1 MLTNLF
7 FDKTHFDRM
16 VTNLI
21 FDKTHFE
28 RNGWL
33 HVRIDILNS
42 KNASMNFVTNV
53 PSYVLTILGKT
64 DVQNPPVILFGDI

>member
-21 FDKTHFE
+21 FDKTHFD
-28 RNGWL
+28 RNGLL

-53 PSYVLTILGKT
+53 PSYMRVLNFAILKLAS
-64 DVQNPPVILFGDI
+64 QRNLAF